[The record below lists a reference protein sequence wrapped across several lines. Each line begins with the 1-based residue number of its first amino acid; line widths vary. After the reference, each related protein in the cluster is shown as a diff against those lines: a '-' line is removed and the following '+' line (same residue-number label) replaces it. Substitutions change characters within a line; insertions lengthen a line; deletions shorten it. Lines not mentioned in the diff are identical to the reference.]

1 MKQIETVEIE
11 DTIYEETY
19 TAHIQKNGSAWI
31 GWIPEVPDVK
41 CLESTQEELLQTLE
55 KELHRALVAEDES
68 WDKEIKEDIKAGR
81 LEHLSEKAL
90 ENYKAG
96 RYYQIND
103 LNKLLEK

>member
-55 KELHRALVAEDES
+55 KELHKALVSEDEA
-68 WDKEIKEDIKAGR
+68 WDKEIEEDIKAGR
-81 LEHLSEKAL
+81 LDRLRQEAL
-90 ENYKAG
+90 QDLRAG
-96 RYYQIND
+96 KCID
-103 LNKLLEK
+103 L